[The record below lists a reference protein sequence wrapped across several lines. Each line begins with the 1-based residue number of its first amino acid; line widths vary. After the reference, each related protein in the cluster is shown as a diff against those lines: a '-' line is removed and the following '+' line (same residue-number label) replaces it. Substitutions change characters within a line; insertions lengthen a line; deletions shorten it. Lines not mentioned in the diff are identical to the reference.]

1 MNNEKLVGSI
11 LNELTYAQSI
21 LNVIINNNIQA
32 DQDLFNT
39 LESVVDNISR
49 AKKSAASIQV
59 EYDYKPIGDI
69 EIIKDQTIEMAVGSI
84 LTTLDTAITLKVAEE
99 SGHLQNQDEYVIN
112 LINSA
117 KLNLDMVYTKV
128 SFPER

>member
-1 MNNEKLVGSI
+1 MNNEKLIDSI

-21 LNVIINNNIQA
+21 LNVIINNNVQA

-39 LESVVDNISR
+39 IESVVDNIFR
-49 AKKSAASIQV
+49 AKKSAGSIQI
-59 EYDYKPIGDI
+59 ESNHKPIGDI
-69 EIIKDQTIEMAVGSI
+69 EITKDQTIEMVVGSI
-84 LTTLDTAITLKVAEE
+84 LTTLDTAINLKVAEE
-99 SGHLQNQDEYVIN
+99 CGHLKNQDEHVIN

-128 SFPER
+128 SFPD